1 MTTEVTAAEVIR
13 SIGRLEGQQEQII
26 ARLDRM
32 EDRLDGRMN
41 QLEGRMDRLES
52 RMDQLAGRMDRM
64 IFTMWVVGGGII
76 AAVGAV
82 LVKLFLGG

>member
-32 EDRLDGRMN
+32 D
-41 QLEGRMDRLES
+41 GRMDRLV
-52 RMDQLAGRMDRM
+52 
-64 IFTMWVVGGGII
+64 FTMWVVGGGII

-82 LVKLFLGG
+82 IVKLFLGE

>member
-1 MTTEVTAAEVIR
+1 
-13 SIGRLEGQQEQII
+13 
-26 ARLDRM
+26 
-32 EDRLDGRMN
+32 MN

>member
-13 SIGRLEGQQEQII
+13 RIGRLEGQQEQII

-32 EDRLDGRMN
+32 DGRVDR
-41 QLEGRMDRLES
+41 LEGRIDR
-52 RMDQLAGRMDRM
+52 LAGRVDRM
-64 IFTMWVVGGGII
+64 VFTMWVVGGGII

-82 LVKLFLGG
+82 IVKLFLGG

>member
-1 MTTEVTAAEVIR
+1 MTTEVTVAEVIR

-32 EDRLDGRMN
+32 DGRVDR
-41 QLEGRMDRLES
+41 LEGRIDR
-52 RMDQLAGRMDRM
+52 LAGRVDRM
-64 IFTMWVVGGGII
+64 VFTMWVVGGGII

-82 LVKLFLGG
+82 IVKLFLGG